1 MKRANWRTVSI
12 ENVYL
17 NLFDGPHATPKPS
30 STGPIFLGIKNISE
44 DGQLDLSEIRHIAED
59 DFPVWTRRVEPRPGD
74 IVFTYEATLNR
85 YAIVPKG
92 FRGCLGR
99 RLALIRPNHKC
110 IDTKFLFYYFFG
122 EEWRKTIASN
132 IMLGSTVDRIPL
144 VSFPKFPVTLPPLS
158 IQHTIASIL
167 SAYDDLIENNTRR
180 IAVLE
185 EMAQMLYEEW
195 FVKFRFPGYEQVRM
209 VEAELGKMLEGWEV
223 AAIGDI
229 IQVLGGGTPSTKIP
243 EYWNDGDIIWFS
255 PTDLTSSATMFISDS
270 AKKITSLGLK
280 ESSARLFPAYSVM
293 MTSRATIGVV
303 AINTKAACTNQGFII
318 CIPNER
324 LSAYQIYHWLMG
336 NRQKINSLASG
347 ATFKEI
353 NRATFKQ
360 LQIAIP
366 PENIGKLFDEFVHP
380 IYKHVENLIQRNANL
395 RRTRDILLPK
405 LISGEIDVS
414 SWVGGDAEVAAQ
426 ELAASVVGAANVY
439 DSIGGIGR
447 KVAEVGPMEPIEK
460 EGLEWHS
467 LWE

>member
-1 MKRANWRTVSI
+1 MQDKQSWRRVCIKDVCESIIDCVNKTAPTVEYQTEFKMIRTTNVKSGWIDLSDVKYVTQEVFERWTRRAIPKKGDVILTREAPLGEVGILRT
-12 ENVYL
+12 N
-17 NLFDGPHATPKPS
+17 DK
-30 STGPIFLGIKNISE
+30 IFLGQRLVQYRANSKY
-44 DGQLDLSEIRHIAED
+44 LD
-59 DFPVWTRRVEPRPGD
+59 
-74 IVFTYEATLNR
+74 N
-85 YAIVPKG
+85 
-92 FRGCLGR
+92 
-99 RLALIRPNHKC
+99 
-110 IDTKFLFYYFFG
+110 KFLLYAFQ
-122 EEWRKTIASN
+122 ENDLQSQIKA
-132 IMLGSTVDRIPL
+132 LGSGATVEHMRVPDAEKLTLR
-144 VSFPKFPVTLPPLS
+144 LPPLTM
-158 IQHTIASIL
+158 QHTIADIL

-426 ELAASVVGAANVY
+426 ELAASVVGAANV
-439 DSIGGIGR
+439 
-447 KVAEVGPMEPIEK
+447 
-460 EGLEWHS
+460 
-467 LWE
+467 